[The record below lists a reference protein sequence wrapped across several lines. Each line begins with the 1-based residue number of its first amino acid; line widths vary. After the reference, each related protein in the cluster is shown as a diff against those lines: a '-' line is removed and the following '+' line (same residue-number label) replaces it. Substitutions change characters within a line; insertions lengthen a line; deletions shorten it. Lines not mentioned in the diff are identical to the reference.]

1 MYLNMYMSEY
11 HAFATYA
18 TSLHQPVIVMAAA
31 AAAVVVAVAVAG
43 AVFLVA
49 AVVKFPR
56 CRQDKTWPI
65 NL

>member
-1 MYLNMYMSEY
+1 MFEY

-31 AAAVVVAVAVAG
+31 TNTTTVDVAVVVVALI
-43 AVFLVA
+43 LVA
-49 AVVKFPR
+49 AAVKFPR